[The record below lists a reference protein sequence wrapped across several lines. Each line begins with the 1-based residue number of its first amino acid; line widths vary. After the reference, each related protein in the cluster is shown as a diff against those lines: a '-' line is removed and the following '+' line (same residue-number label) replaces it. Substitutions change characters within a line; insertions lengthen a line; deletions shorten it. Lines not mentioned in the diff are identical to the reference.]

1 MAIRDIITPSFIK
14 NVYALGVDLTLD
26 NGDPYPDELFQH
38 AIDAAIGM
46 MEAELGIVIDP
57 FKTKGERHDAHIKDR
72 EAWYPFY
79 LDNRPLISVDK
90 ISITLGNYP
99 LVEMP
104 KEWATI
110 ASAQRGEFHLI
121 PTSETL
127 GSFFFRSGIP
137 LIFGDVFSPYSYVPS
152 YFTVEYTSGFLFES
166 GTATIPQGQKSVDV
180 QLTSANLGGMR
191 PNIVL
196 SNIVANGATGIAVRS
211 TSSDGFT
218 ISCNVAPSTGDCTV
232 SWNMHTVDAV
242 LLRAIGIIAS
252 FIPLNIAGDLI
263 AGAGISQYS
272 IGVDGLSQNIATT
285 ASATSA
291 GYGARIIQYRK
302 ELADCITTLRA
313 KYRVP
318 NIFSV

>member
-1 MAIRDIITPSFIK
+1 MAIRDIMTPTFIK
-14 NVYALGVDLTLD
+14 TVYALGVDLTLD
-26 NGDPYPDELFQH
+26 DGSPYPDHLFTH
-38 AIDAAIGM
+38 AIDAAISFV
-46 MEAELGIVIDP
+46 EAELGIVIDP
-57 FKTKGERHDAHIKDR
+57 FKVKGERHDAHIKDR

-79 LDNRPLISVDK
+79 LDQRPLISVDD

-99 LVEMP
+99 LVRMP
-104 KEWATI
+104 PEWATI
-110 ASAQRGEFHLI
+110 ASPQRGEFHLI

-152 YFTVEYTSGFLFES
+152 YFTVNYTAGFLFEN
-166 GTATIPQGQKSVDV
+166 GTATIPMGETSVDV
-180 QLTSANLGGMR
+180 QLTSNLAGMK
-191 PNIVL
+191 PQIIL
-196 SNIVANGATGIAVRS
+196 SNVVANGATGVAVRG
-211 TSSDGFT
+211 TASDGFT
-218 ISCNVAPSTGDCTV
+218 ISCKTAPTTGDLTV
-232 SWNMHTVDAV
+232 TWDMHTVEPL

-272 IGVDGLSQNIATT
+272 IGVDGLSQNVATT

-302 ELADCITTLRA
+302 ELGDVMKALRG

-318 NIFSV
+318 NMFSV